1 MVRQKESS
9 LFKDIIGG
17 LDFNKYHFPEF
28 NPSFVHFNET
38 VGDGTCYDGICG
50 DFDGYLRE
58 SCCYDYE
65 VAKNTTLVRR
75 IMEDAKKEEVIQ
87 SILNNTLPTIKGGV
101 NQTKSVN
108 QGESETFE
116 S

>member
-1 MVRQKESS
+1 
-9 LFKDIIGG
+9 
-17 LDFNKYHFPEF
+17 
-28 NPSFVHFNET
+28 
-38 VGDGTCYDGICG
+38 
-50 DFDGYLRE
+50 
-58 SCCYDYE
+58 
-65 VAKNTTLVRR
+65 
-75 IMEDAKKEEVIQ
+75 MEDAKKEEVIQ